1 MDEEEHSENSDQV
14 APIDVKVT
22 WKAILLSPYY
32 FVKELLESWNGA
44 TGL

>member
-1 MDEEEHSENSDQV
+1 MGEEENSEDFDQV

-22 WKAILLSPYY
+22 LKAILLSPYY
-32 FVKELLESWNGA
+32 FVKELLGSWNGT